1 MAEKENIAPR
11 RTRAAAKRAASPSAA
26 AAPVPSRSPT
36 KRNRIALAELRF
48 LSNATSDCSAPR
60 SKNKAKTRKK
70 AKFRPAA
77 SSDEITPRVDPQM
90 CKSYSDRSVPRSKG
104 KARTRKKV
112 KLRPASSSD
121 DITLR
126 EDPQMCTSYASDI
139 CQYLRSME
147 AKPNRRPLPNY
158 MESVQRDITAGMREV
173 MVNWL
178 VEVALDSKLVSE
190 TLYLTVSYIDRFL
203 SLNAIARQRLQLLG
217 VSCLLI
223 ASKYEEITPP
233 PVNNFCDSTDNAY
246 TIKEVVEM
254 EREILKSLRFE
265 LGNPTANTFLR
276 QFMQAFQQDGK
287 VHHSNL
293 QIEFMASYLAE
304 LSLMDYDCVQF
315 LPSLVAASAIFL
327 ARFTLDPN
335 SHPWCR
341 ELEQSTRYCAADLT
355 DCVHAIH
362 NLQLKR
368 KTESLAAIGEK
379 YQHHEFQCV
388 STLLSPAQIPA
399 NYLS

>member
-1 MAEKENIAPR
+1 MAEKENIASH

-48 LSNATSDCSAPR
+48 QSNATSDCSAPR
-60 SKNKAKTRKK
+60 SKGKAKTRKK

-77 SSDEITPRVDPQM
+77 SSGEITPRVDPQM

-104 KARTRKKV
+104 KARTRKKA

-147 AKPNRRPLPNY
+147 AEPNRRPLPNY

-203 SLNAIARQRLQLLG
+203 SLNAITRQRLQLLG
-217 VSCLLI
+217 ASCLLI
-223 ASKYEEITPP
+223 ASKYEEITPL
-233 PVNNFCDSTDNAY
+233 PVNNFCDFTDNAY

-265 LGNPTANTFLR
+265 LGNPTAITFLR

-335 SHPWCR
+335 SHPW
-341 ELEQSTRYCAADLT
+341 
-355 DCVHAIH
+355 
-362 NLQLKR
+362 
-368 KTESLAAIGEK
+368 
-379 YQHHEFQCV
+379 F
-388 STLLSPAQIPA
+388 P
-399 NYLS
+399 

>member
-1 MAEKENIAPR
+1 MAEKENIASH

-48 LSNATSDCSAPR
+48 QSNATSDCSAPR
-60 SKNKAKTRKK
+60 SKGKAKTRKK

-77 SSDEITPRVDPQM
+77 SSGEITPRVDPQM

-104 KARTRKKV
+104 KARTRKKA

-147 AKPNRRPLPNY
+147 AEPNRRPLPNY

-203 SLNAIARQRLQLLG
+203 SLNAITRQRLQLLG
-217 VSCLLI
+217 ASCLLI
-223 ASKYEEITPP
+223 ASKYEEITPL
-233 PVNNFCDSTDNAY
+233 PVNNFCDFTDNAY
-246 TIKEVVEM
+246 TIKEASGRDGERDFEVFKAIYAGLSTRWQSEKHSPYLHYVPFPFLNVRVVA
-254 EREILKSLRFE
+254 L
-265 LGNPTANTFLR
+265 T
-276 QFMQAFQQDGK
+276 Q

-368 KTESLAAIGEK
+368 KAESLAAIGEK
-379 YQHHEFQCV
+379 YQHQEV
-388 STLLSPAQIPA
+388 SIGA
-399 NYLS
+399 